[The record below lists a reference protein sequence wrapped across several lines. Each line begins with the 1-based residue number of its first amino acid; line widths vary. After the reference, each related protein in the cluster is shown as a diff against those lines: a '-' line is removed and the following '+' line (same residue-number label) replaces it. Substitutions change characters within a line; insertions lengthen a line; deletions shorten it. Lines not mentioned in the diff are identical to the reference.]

1 MKEGTEMDHR
11 DILHAERQGM
21 ETEIGGPEA
30 LTPEP
35 EEGMI
40 GDPDTQVPAQ
50 GTGGDKATITVG

>member
-1 MKEGTEMDHR
+1 MDHR

-21 ETEIGGPEA
+21 ETETGGPEA
-30 LTPEP
+30 LAPVP

-40 GDPDTQVPAQ
+40 EDPDTQVPAQ